1 MFVMKR
7 FISILLSMFMFVS
20 ACIVTSPVLAADVDD
35 SLTDSGRTWD
45 MNEGKVYDVHEGF
58 LRIGDVDLDN
68 EASSCDVTYILRYC
82 VYMHDS
88 DHMYLGD
95 VDLDG
100 YVTVMDA
107 TYVQRYSAGFFPVP
121 YADCTGIYCGSDK
134 EHMAKNAYNF
144 MKYKLS
150 WYAPVFDSKELTDE
164 ALAAF
169 LAILD
174 PAINS
179 DTDAD
184 YWHTSRIAINSC
196 FNETLAPN
204 IGAGDKTAGD
214 VMYYISR
221 ERFDLFTCLSFLLDD
236 FNVNSDAWRKNFSG
250 YENFIGIN
258 RYRRAANYYF
268 ELIQE
273 WK

>member
-1 MFVMKR
+1 MKR
-7 FISILLSMFMFVS
+7 FISILLSMFVFVS
-20 ACIVTSPVLAADVDD
+20 VCIATSPVSAADVDD
-35 SLTDSGRTWD
+35 GLTDSGRTWD

-68 EASSCDVTYILRYC
+68 EVSSRDVVYIMRYC
-82 VYMHDS
+82 VHMHDS

-100 YVTVMDA
+100 YPTVMDA
-107 TYVQRYSAGFFPVP
+107 TYIQRYSAYFTPVQ
-121 YADCTGIYCGSDK
+121 YADCPGIYCGSDK
-134 EHMAKNAYNF
+134 EHMAKNAYDF
-144 MKYKLS
+144 LKYKLA
-150 WYAPVFDSKELTDE
+150 WYAPIFGDKELTDE

-196 FNETLAPN
+196 FNEVLVPN
-204 IGAGDKTAGD
+204 IVGVGDKTAGNT
-214 VMYYISR
+214 MYFLSR
-221 ERFDLFTCLSFLLDD
+221 EHFGLFDCLSNLLDT
-236 FNVNSDAWRKNFSG
+236 FNVNSDVWSENFSG
-250 YENFIGIN
+250 YENFIGIH

-268 ELIQE
+268 DLIQK